1 MSSGI
6 LQLVRVNI
14 HSFNKYLLNWMAGTV
29 PSLGDILRTLPQGD
43 RSWGTYISILGATY
57 SEQYTIQDMVSGI

>member
-1 MSSGI
+1 
-6 LQLVRVNI
+6 
-14 HSFNKYLLNWMAGTV
+14 MAGTV

-43 RSWGTYISILGATY
+43 RSWGTYISILGATH